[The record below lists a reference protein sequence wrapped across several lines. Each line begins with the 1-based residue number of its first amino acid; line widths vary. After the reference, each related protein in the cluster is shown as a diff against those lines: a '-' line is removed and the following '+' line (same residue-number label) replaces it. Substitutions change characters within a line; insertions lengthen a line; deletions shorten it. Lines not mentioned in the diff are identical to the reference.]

1 MVLTVNEKGYHAMR
15 WDSLASLPLFIGMS
29 QKELESIMTQSRIDF
44 NKVEAGTVIAKRNQ
58 PCGKLTIA
66 VSGELLCQTFS
77 DDNSYKIEENVSAPI
92 ILQSLGIFGKYQ
104 VFTNT
109 IKAITQTNT
118 ITFEKDELHR
128 LLDTSLIFRINLI
141 RILATQLQKREQQL
155 WAQQYHPK
163 GKTLSEQNN
172 DLLVYHIK
180 QFIKRR
186 CITPAGRKV
195 LYINMTTLGAL
206 LGQNRQQIS
215 KAINSLKQEGLLTS
229 SRGKIVIPQLQ
240 NL

>member
-1 MVLTVNEKGYHAMR
+1 MR

-29 QKELESIMTQSRIDF
+29 RKELESIMTQSRIDF
-44 NKVEAGTVIAKRNQ
+44 NQVEAGTVLAKRNQ

-66 VSGELLCQTFS
+66 ISGELLCQTCS
-77 DDNSYKIEENVSAPI
+77 DDNAYKIEENVSAPI

-104 VFTNT
+104 VFTKT
-109 IKAITQTNT
+109 IKALTQTNT

-155 WAQQYHPK
+155 WGQQYHPK
-163 GKTLSEQNN
+163 GKTLSELRN
-172 DLLVYHIK
+172 DLLVHHIK
-180 QFIKRR
+180 QFIKCR
-186 CITPAGRKV
+186 CVTPAGRKV
-195 LYINMTTLGAL
+195 FYISMATLGDM

-215 KAINSLKQEGLLTS
+215 KALKTLRQEGLLTS

>member
-1 MVLTVNEKGYHAMR
+1 
-15 WDSLASLPLFIGMS
+15 MS
-29 QKELESIMTQSRIDF
+29 HKELESIMTKTRIDF
-44 NKVEAGTVIAKRNQ
+44 NKVEAGTVIVRRNQ
-58 PCGKLTIA
+58 PCGKLIIA
-66 VSGELLCQTFS
+66 ISGELLCQTCS
-77 DDNSYKIEENVSAPI
+77 DDNAYKVEENVSAPI

-104 VFTNT
+104 VFTKT

-118 ITFEKDELHR
+118 ITFEKDELHK

-141 RILATQLQKREQQL
+141 RILSTRLQKQEQQI
-155 WAQQYHPK
+155 WEQQYHPM
-163 GKTLSEQNN
+163 GRTLSERHN
-172 DLLVYHIK
+172 DMLVYHLK

-186 CITPAGRKV
+186 CVTPAGQKV
-195 LYINMTTLGAL
+195 LYISMNTLGDI

-215 KAINSLKQEGLLTS
+215 RALNSLNREGLLIR

>member
-1 MVLTVNEKGYHAMR
+1 MM

-29 QKELESIMTQSRIDF
+29 QKELESILTKTRIDF

-66 VSGELLCQTFS
+66 ISGELLCQTCS
-77 DDNSYKIEENVSAPI
+77 DDNAYKIEENVSAPI
-92 ILQSLGIFGKYQ
+92 ILQSLGMFGKYQ
-104 VFTNT
+104 VFTKT

-155 WAQQYHPK
+155 WKQQYHPK
-163 GKTLSEQNN
+163 GNTPSEQKI

-180 QFIKRR
+180 QFIKCR

-195 LYINMTTLGAL
+195 FYVSMATLGDL

-215 KAINSLKQEGLLTS
+215 KALDRLKQEGLLTI

>member
-1 MVLTVNEKGYHAMR
+1 MVLTVDEKGYSTMR
-15 WDSLASLPLFIGMS
+15 WDTLASLPLFMGMS
-29 QKELESIMTQSRIDF
+29 QKELESIMTQTRIDF

-66 VSGELLCQTFS
+66 ISGELLFQTWS

-92 ILQSLGIFGKYQ
+92 ILQSVGIFGKYQ
-104 VFTNT
+104 VFTKT

-128 LLDTSLIFRINLI
+128 LLDTSLIFRINLV
-141 RILATQLQKREQQL
+141 RILATQLQKREQHL
-155 WAQQYHPK
+155 WTQQYHPK
-163 GKTLSEQNN
+163 GKIISEQNY
-172 DLLVYHIK
+172 DLLAYHIK
-180 QFIKRR
+180 QFIKCR
-186 CITPAGRKV
+186 CVTPAGRKE
-195 LYINMTTLGAL
+195 LYISMATLGNL

-215 KAINSLKQEGLLTS
+215 TALKNMEQEGILTR

>member
-1 MVLTVNEKGYHAMR
+1 MR

-29 QKELESIMTQSRIDF
+29 RKELESIMTQSRIDF
-44 NKVEAGTVIAKRNQ
+44 NQVEAGTVLAKRNQ

-66 VSGELLCQTFS
+66 ISGELLCQTCS
-77 DDNSYKIEENVSAPI
+77 DDNAYKIEENVSAPI

-104 VFTNT
+104 VFTKT
-109 IKAITQTNT
+109 IKALTQTST

-155 WAQQYHPK
+155 WGQQYHPK
-163 GKTLSEQNN
+163 GKTLSELRN
-172 DLLVYHIK
+172 DLLVHHIK
-180 QFIKRR
+180 QFIKCR
-186 CITPAGRKV
+186 CVTPAGRKV
-195 LYINMTTLGAL
+195 FYISMATLGDM

-215 KAINSLKQEGLLTS
+215 KALKTLRQEGLLTC

>member
-1 MVLTVNEKGYHAMR
+1 
-15 WDSLASLPLFIGMS
+15 MS
-29 QKELESIMTQSRIDF
+29 QKELEGIMTQTRIDF

-66 VSGELLCQTFS
+66 ISGELLCQTCS
-77 DDNSYKIEENVSAPI
+77 DDNAYKVEENVSAPI

-104 VFTNT
+104 VFTKT

-118 ITFEKDELHR
+118 ITFEKDELHK
-128 LLDTSLIFRINLI
+128 LLDSSLIFRINLI
-141 RILATQLQKREQQL
+141 RILSTQLQKRDQQL
-155 WAQQYHPK
+155 WEQQYHPK
-163 GKTLSEQNN
+163 GKTVSERHN
-172 DLLVYHIK
+172 DMLVYHIK

-186 CITPAGRKV
+186 CITPAGQKV
-195 LYINMTTLGAL
+195 FYISMATLGDM

-215 KAINSLKQEGLLTS
+215 KAINCLKQEGLLTS

>member
-1 MVLTVNEKGYHAMR
+1 
-15 WDSLASLPLFIGMS
+15 MS
-29 QKELESIMTQSRIDF
+29 QKELESIMTKTRIDF
-44 NKVEAGTVIAKRNQ
+44 NKVEAGTVIVRRNQ

-66 VSGELLCQTFS
+66 ISGELLCQSCS
-77 DDNSYKIEENVSAPI
+77 DDNAYKVEENISAPI

-104 VFTNT
+104 VFTKT

-141 RILATQLQKREQQL
+141 RILSTRLQKQEQQI
-155 WAQQYHPK
+155 WEQQYHPK
-163 GKTLSEQNN
+163 GKTLSEQHN
-172 DLLVYHIK
+172 DMLVYHLK

-186 CITPAGRKV
+186 CVTPAGQKV
-195 LYINMTTLGAL
+195 LYISMNTLGDI

-215 KAINSLKQEGLLTS
+215 RALNSLNREGLLIR